1 MPGTESLRRAAGP
14 RRAGP
19 AWPARLAL
27 AVFLAAA
34 VWAAVLHS
42 RSPFAA
48 AVSSGRPFSFVLAVR
63 EEPGVA
69 VYRPASR
76 TLELFHLPRRAAGG
90 RRAGP
95 SGTAASAAVFFSE
108 AGGSPEPSGFYAEIS
123 PAGLEG
129 LLRDLGDWRRSP
141 PALFRALR
149 AAPPSNFGPYCR
161 AALLFE
167 VLALDPS
174 GLVISQGGVPRGDP
188 PVRREPGAAVT
199 VQVLNASGR
208 RGAAEAVT
216 RHLRAGGVDVID
228 FGNYVSVQ
236 PRTKIV
242 NCSGGLEGAR
252 RVRDLLGL
260 GSLEIYSKPEK
271 APVADVRVIIGPDLD
286 PAALK

>member
-1 MPGTESLRRAAGP
+1 MPVPGSLKREAGP
-14 RRAGP
+14 ARAGR

-34 VWAAVLHS
+34 AWTAVLHS

-48 AVSSGRPFSFVLAVR
+48 AVSSGRPFAFVLADR

-76 TLELFHLPRRAAGG
+76 TLELFHLPRRAAG
-90 RRAGP
+90 RRNTGP
-95 SGTAASAAVFFSE
+95 SGAAASVAAFFSE
-108 AGGSPEPSGFYAEIS
+108 AGGTPEPGGFYAEIS
-123 PAGLEG
+123 PAALEG
-129 LLRDLGDWRRSP
+129 ALRDLGTWRRSP
-141 PALFRALR
+141 SALFRVLR
-149 AAPPSNFGPYCR
+149 AAVPSNFGPYCR

-167 VLALDPS
+167 ALALDPS
-174 GLVISQGGVPRGDP
+174 GLVISQGGVPRADH
-188 PVRREPGAAVT
+188 PVWREPGGTVT

-216 RHLRAGGVDVID
+216 RRLRARGADVVD
-228 FGNYVSVQ
+228 FGNYVSIQ

-260 GSLEIYSKPEK
+260 GNLEIYSKPEK
-271 APVADVRVIIGPDLD
+271 APVADVRVIIGPDFD